1 METGHIHTTID
12 KGIATLS
19 FFHPASNS
27 LPSVLL
33 TQMTAEFKRLD
44 TLAEVRVVVLKSEGN
59 RAFCAGASFDELLAV
74 TTPEEGDLFFMG
86 FANLINAMRLCSKV
100 IVGAIQGKAVGGGVG
115 LLSACDYCI
124 ATEAASVKL
133 SELFIGIGAFVIEPA
148 VTRKI
153 GKAAFCHLTLEAS
166 EWHDASWALSHGL
179 YAKTVKDQDALVE
192 AVASMASQL
201 ASYHPN
207 ALLEMKKVFWE
218 GTEAWDTLLPKRAAI
233 SGALVL
239 SDFTKEILSKWKK

>member
-59 RAFCAGASFDELLAV
+59 RAFCAGASFDELLEV
-74 TTPEEGDLFFMG
+74 STPEEGDLFFMG
-86 FANLINAMRLCSKV
+86 FANLINAMRLCSKIV
-100 IVGAIQGKAVGGGVG
+100 VGAIQGKAVGGGVG

-179 YAKTVKDQDALVE
+179 YAKLVKDQDALAE
-192 AVASMASQL
+192 AIASMASQL
-201 ASYHPN
+201 ASYN
-207 ALLEMKKVFWE
+207 SDALLEMKKVFWE
-218 GTEAWDTLLPKRAAI
+218 GTEAWEELLPKRAGI
-233 SGALVL
+233 SGTLVL